1 MASLGEELNA
11 AFTLSDVGNGTLRA
25 PYFTERRG
33 VVFGGQLVGQAV
45 VAATLRI
52 PDKRVRAVQTVF
64 ARGAR
69 LDQPVD
75 IEVEPMHEGRNIA
88 SATVT
93 FIQNGRVCARSL
105 VLLDVVEPDLVR
117 HQIPMPDVE
126 APDPAKAVPHWLAA
140 PQTIV
145 VGDVDIADP
154 ALTGPP
160 TLQLWVRFPDAP
172 AGDTTFARAL
182 LAHAT
187 DGWLIAT
194 AMRPHAGLGQS
205 MAHTEVSTGVL
216 TQDVTFHDEFDA
228 RQWLLIDHEAQAT
241 GAGRTYGCGH
251 VFTEDGRLVASFVQ
265 EALLRRFP
273 AGQDPRG
280 KTSTIF

>member
-1 MASLGEELNA
+1 MASLDDELNA
-11 AFTLSDVGNGTLRA
+11 AFTLTDVGDGVLRA

-33 VVFGGQLVGQAV
+33 VVFGGQMVGQAV
-45 VAATLRI
+45 VAATRSI
-52 PDKRVRAVQTVF
+52 PDKRVRSVQTVF
-64 ARGAR
+64 ARGAQ

-75 IEVEPMHEGRNIA
+75 IRVEPMHVGRNIG

-93 FIQNGRVCARSL
+93 FVQNDRLCARSL
-105 VLLDVVEPDLVR
+105 VLLDVEEPDLVR
-117 HQIPMPDVE
+117 HQIPMPDVPS
-126 APDPAKAVPHWLAA
+126 PDPAKAVAHWLAA
-140 PQTIV
+140 PHTIV

-160 TLQLWVRFPDAP
+160 TLQLWIRFPEAPIGDA
-172 AGDTTFARAL
+172 TVARAL
-182 LAHAT
+182 LAHAS

-273 AGQDPRG
+273 DGQDPRG